1 MKVNKNTIIKTA
13 FECGLKPIE
22 STWNVKRTREY
33 DRWHGSDTFTEYAMK
48 FENGIELLGN
58 KYSGDEPQ
66 FNLHIKTK
74 QDMVNAELFVNEMT
88 LRGYEVKIY
97 IIKSY
102 ELYRELQRKIQEL
115 EFNEDIQKVLDFI
128 KTLNDEV
135 NQS

>member
-58 KYSGDEPQ
+58 KYSGDDAT
-66 FNLHIKTK
+66 FTIWVTNKC
-74 QDMVNAELFVNEMT
+74 DVDNVNLFVNELQKKYYLIDIDVDTNDDLKNELITMT
-88 LRGYEVKIY
+88 KML
-97 IIKSY
+97 S
-102 ELYRELQRKIQEL
+102 
-115 EFNEDIQKVLDFI
+115 FNEDIQKVLDLI

-135 NQS
+135 TKS